1 LLGERL
7 EFYGILNKG
16 FDRAA
21 RLIERTAPKDFITQ
35 AEAGYYNNFKR
46 LHRALCGRVRADFLG
61 ESRTHDDSLS
71 SHHWS
76 EHCPQG
82 MR

>member
-1 LLGERL
+1 LHERL
-7 EFYGILNKG
+7 GFYNKG

-46 LHRALCGRVRADFLG
+46 LHMALCGRVRALTLG
-61 ESRTHDDSLS
+61 GQGVHADSLS
-71 SHHWS
+71 SHHLS